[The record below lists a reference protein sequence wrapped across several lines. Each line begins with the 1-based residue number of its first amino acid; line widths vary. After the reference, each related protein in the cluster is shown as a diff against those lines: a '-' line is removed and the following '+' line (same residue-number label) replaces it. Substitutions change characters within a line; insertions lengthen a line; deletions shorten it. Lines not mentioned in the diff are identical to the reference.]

1 MSHRVIVA
9 GVGMIPFAKP
19 GASEPYDVMG
29 SAAAKK
35 ALADAGLS
43 HADVQQ
49 AIVGYVYG
57 DSTCGQAAVYRVG
70 MIPFAK
76 PGASE
81 PYDVMGSAAAKKALA
96 DAGLRSEERRVG
108 KEGVRTCRSRWSPY
122 H

>member
-1 MSHRVIVA
+1 MARRVIVA

-70 MIPFAK
+70 MTGI
-76 PGASE
+76 
-81 PYDVMGSAAAKKALA
+81 
-96 DAGLRSEERRVG
+96 RSEEHTSELQSLMRIAYAVFCLKKKNRHSS
-108 KEGVRTCRSRWSPY
+108 TSWMTT
-122 H
+122 HT